1 MKNTFILYVFDII
14 RLYFFNNMFDQTLSS
29 LTLTKSRM
37 QGKNRHREYISSYF
51 VKYIFYN
58 LFSIINISKKQLS
71 ARCPNKM

>member
-1 MKNTFILYVFDII
+1 
-14 RLYFFNNMFDQTLSS
+14 MFDQTLSS

-37 QGKNRHREYISSYF
+37 QGKNGHREYISSYF

-71 ARCPNKM
+71 ACYPNKM